1 MSAHLRLTFVTDRA
15 KTTVVVPDEE
25 HERPRI
31 IDVEQ
36 ALSGNEGSAYVML
49 ADLADHIGVQ
59 TATVKLRASRMS
71 IKVVK
76 IRKPEAKNA
85 YCAAVTA
92 ADARQL
98 IAAFREGNLVN
109 NARVLG
115 PDEIQ
120 KLMEE

>member
-1 MSAHLRLTFVTDRA
+1 
-15 KTTVVVPDEE
+15 
-25 HERPRI
+25 
-31 IDVEQ
+31 VEQ

-59 TATVKLRASRMS
+59 TATVKLRAGRMS